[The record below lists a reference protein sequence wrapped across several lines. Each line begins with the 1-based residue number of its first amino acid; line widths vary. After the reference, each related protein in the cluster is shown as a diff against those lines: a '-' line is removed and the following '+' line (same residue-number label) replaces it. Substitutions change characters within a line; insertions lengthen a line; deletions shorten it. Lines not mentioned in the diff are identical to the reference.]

1 MKIRMEFKNIKRILV
16 IGCCG
21 TGKSV
26 FSKELGE
33 KLNLE
38 VFHLDRLF
46 WKPGWVMREKD
57 EFDNIVRNLILKDE
71 WIIDGNYSRTLKVR
85 AKRADMIFFFDYS
98 SSFCVYR
105 VLKRSLKTKLG
116 IEKRTDLTEGCEEKW
131 FDREFVKFVWNF
143 RKKTVPEN
151 HKTLEELNFNKD
163 RMFLFRKKIE
173 SNAFL
178 RNLNLS
184 E

>member
-1 MKIRMEFKNIKRILV
+1 M
-16 IGCCG
+16 
-21 TGKSV
+21 
-26 FSKELGE
+26 
-33 KLNLE
+33 
-38 VFHLDRLF
+38 
-46 WKPGWVMREKD
+46 
-57 EFDNIVRNLILKDE
+57 
-71 WIIDGNYSRTLKVR
+71 
-85 AKRADMIFFFDYS
+85 
-98 SSFCVYR
+98 
-105 VLKRSLKTKLG
+105 
-116 IEKRTDLTEGCEEKW
+116 TEGCEEKW

-163 RMFLFRKKIE
+163 RMFLFRKKRE